1 MRIGKETTDEAVLGE
16 LGRRLAQVRLGKN
29 LTQAQLA
36 AKAGVS
42 KRTVERLEVGGVAPQ
57 LSGFLRICRGLD
69 LLERFELLLPE
80 PVPSPMAQ
88 LKLGGKQRRRASSVA
103 RAPMP
108 TAATYPELGVGAGSG
123 RVAEDA
129 PTAWRWGDEP

>member
-1 MRIGKETTDEAVLGE
+1 MKIGEETTDEAVLGE

-69 LLERFELLLPE
+69 LLERFEHLVPE

-103 RAPMP
+103 RALMP
-108 TAATYPELGVGAGSG
+108 TPATYPAAGSG
-123 RVAEDA
+123 RVADDA

>member
-1 MRIGKETTDEAVLGE
+1 MRIGEETTDEAVLGE

-69 LLERFELLLPE
+69 LLERFEHLVPE

-88 LKLGGKQRRRASSVA
+88 LKLGGN
-103 RAPMP
+103 
-108 TAATYPELGVGAGSG
+108 GAGPRRWRARSCQPPQ
-123 RVAEDA
+123 RTLPPAVVASRTMPPRRGGGGMSPEHA
-129 PTAWRWGDEP
+129 R